1 MALKRI
7 LITSL
12 SPPDPNIFREFGY
25 HLVRA
30 STVRIEP
37 DYAEIDRLRRF
48 FLGAH
53 FDSAAFMSPRSIG
66 LISPD
71 PKVVDAL
78 TSMRVYAIGPSTRR
92 SLESSGI
99 FVTDVPKEYAGSA
112 LAELI
117 AAEHSR
123 LPFKG
128 LALIRSSLADTW
140 LINWLRSKSIPA
152 EEFRIYRSMV
162 DPNGTRAFMQAI
174 DTGVEIVV
182 FTSRSSSS
190 LMFEYLKRQGLG
202 SGLISALKGVRVIA
216 FGSEAASGL
225 ISEGI
230 EPEILPVHSIE
241 GLISHLK
248 GERK

>member
-1 MALKRI
+1 MSPLDPRI
-7 LITSL
+7 
-12 SPPDPNIFREFGY
+12 FKEFGY

-48 FLGAH
+48 VLGAR

-66 LISPD
+66 MISPD
-71 PKVVDAL
+71 PKMVDAL
-78 TSMRVYAIGPSTRR
+78 SSMRVYAIGPSTRR
-92 SLESSGI
+92 SLERHGI
-99 FVTDVPKEYAGSA
+99 CVTDVPKEYAGRA

-117 AAEHSR
+117 AAEHLRS
-123 LPFKG
+123 PFKG
-128 LALIRSSLADTW
+128 LALVRSSLADAW
-140 LINWLRSKSIPA
+140 LVNWLSSKSIPA
-152 EEFRIYRSMV
+152 EEFRIYCSMV
-162 DPNGTRAFMQAI
+162 DPDGTRAFMQAM
-174 DTGVEIVV
+174 DAGVEIVV

-190 LMFEYLKRQGLG
+190 LMFEHLKRQGLA
-202 SGLISALKGVRVIA
+202 SKLISALKGVRVIA

-230 EPEILPVHSIE
+230 EPEILPVHSTE